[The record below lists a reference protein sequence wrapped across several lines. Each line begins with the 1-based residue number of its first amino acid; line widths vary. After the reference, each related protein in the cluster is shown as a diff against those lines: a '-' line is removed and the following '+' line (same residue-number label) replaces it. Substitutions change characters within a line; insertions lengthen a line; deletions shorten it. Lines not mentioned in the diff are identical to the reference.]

1 MAGGSCPNSAPG
13 MNSDVLNVLG
23 CLAEL
28 HVLEKDKFVLRI
40 GEVGSKDFLQGGH
53 CGQQTPMDTRRI
65 GFSGPSFIKGR
76 I

>member
-1 MAGGSCPNSAPG
+1 MAGGSYSNSAPG
-13 MNSDVLNVLG
+13 MNSDVLNVLR
-23 CLAEL
+23 CLAKL

-40 GEVGSKDFLQGGH
+40 GEVGSKDFLRGGH
-53 CGQQTPMDTRRI
+53 YGQQTLMGTRRM

>member
-13 MNSDVLNVLG
+13 MNSDVPNVLRRP
-23 CLAEL
+23 AEL

-40 GEVGSKDFLQGGH
+40 GEFGSKDFHGGH
-53 CGQQTPMDTRRI
+53 CGQQTLMGTRRM